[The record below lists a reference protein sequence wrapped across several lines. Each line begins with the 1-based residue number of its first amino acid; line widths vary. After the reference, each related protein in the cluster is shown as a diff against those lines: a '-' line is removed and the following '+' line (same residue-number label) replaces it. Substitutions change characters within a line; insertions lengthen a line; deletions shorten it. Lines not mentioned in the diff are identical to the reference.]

1 MIYERLIGEMSKK
14 QIVVLSRSEEYEFY
28 KNLPVREEKVNILPF
43 SDSQE
48 FLREYDIDVV
58 VLDCGSDPQRGL
70 RLLAQIKE
78 SRPDV
83 PVVFLTEVSSEEISI
98 AAFRTGARDFFKKP
112 VNIFELAGAIENILK
127 VKRLSKEQRDAFIL
141 TERNDIVE
149 ILKSTT
155 SDMPSNILN
164 AVRYIEKHITSEIF
178 IDDIAKIAKLSK
190 FHFCR
195 IFKKIIGMSP
205 MKFVIFMRIQKSKE
219 LLRMNDITISK
230 VSAEVGFND
239 ISNFNR
245 YFKQFTN
252 VTPSAYKRMVRKIDQ
267 TEQSGNPSVKIH
279 NTCYRYADVGGQ
291 AASAEDRM

>member
-1 MIYERLIGEMSKK
+1 MIYERLIREMSKK
-14 QIVVLSRSEEYEFY
+14 QIVVLSRTEEYEFY

-127 VKRLSKEQRDAFIL
+127 VKRLSKEQRDAFTL

-164 AVRYIEKHITSEIF
+164 AIRYIEMHITSEIF
-178 IDDIAKIAKLSK
+178 IDDIAKVAKLSK

-195 IFKKIIGMSP
+195 IFKKAIGMSP

-252 VTPSAYKRMVRKIDQ
+252 VTPSGYKRMVRRIER
-267 TEQSGNPSVKIH
+267 TEKSGNPSTKNH
-279 NTCYRYADVGGQ
+279 NSRYRYGDVAAH

>member
-1 MIYERLIGEMSKK
+1 MSKK

-43 SDSQE
+43 GDSPE
-48 FLREYDIDVV
+48 FLREYDADAVI
-58 VLDCGSDPQRGL
+58 LDCGSDPQRGM
-70 RLLAQIKE
+70 RLLARIKE

-83 PVVFLTEVSSEEISI
+83 PVVLLTEVSSEEISI
-98 AAFRTGARDFFKKP
+98 AAFRAGARDFFRKP

-127 VKRLSKEQRDAFIL
+127 VKRSSKEQRDAFML

-149 ILKSTT
+149 ILRSTT

-164 AVRYIEKHITSEIF
+164 AIRYIEKHITSEIF
-178 IDDIAKIAKLSK
+178 IDDIAKIGKLSK

-205 MKFVIFMRIQKSKE
+205 MKFVIFMRIQKAKE
-219 LLRMNDITISK
+219 LLRIDTITISK

-252 VTPSAYKRMVRKIDQ
+252 VTPSAYKRMVKKNDSTEKNNDQ
-267 TEQSGNPSVKIH
+267 LTKNH
-279 NTCYRYADVGGQ
+279 NRNYRYASGHV
-291 AASAEDRM
+291 ASAEDRI